1 MNITIKKLKFFIE
14 VSRAQNFTKASQ
26 KLGVSQPALT
36 IAINDLETSLGTKL
50 FHRNRNQ
57 LQLTPAGQVLFERAC
72 KLVDEFE
79 GIPDVVRR
87 GADMKICR
95 FGMTASSFITMAN
108 FAYDAAVEQNCN
120 EIEFQQMDYETLPY
134 AVLKGD
140 VHFGI
145 TPKCYSMASLSHI
158 DLWQEI
164 VGVAFPKEESARF
177 EKRPETW
184 SELRN
189 LELIVPNKNSFLAEE
204 LSRHQVFSQAKGN
217 SYLTVCNMNW
227 GTNIARQ
234 LRKPIIVPST
244 VYFNALADDFEF
256 FALAQP
262 KVIRRVYLI
271 FSDKHMAKGNLH
283 ARVANNIKSWLSGKS
298 FVHFP
303 ENKPSP
309 DQAIFELKSMG
320 GRRTPESGWDPA
332 GSAEHGARP
341 LETRY

>member
-50 FHRNRNQ
+50 FHRNRSQ
-57 LQLTPAGQVLFERAC
+57 LQLTPAGHALFERAC
-72 KLVDEFE
+72 KLVEEFE

-87 GADMKICR
+87 GADMKVCR

-108 FAYDAAVEQNCN
+108 FAYDAAVEQNCD
-120 EIEFQQMDYETLPY
+120 EIEFQKMDYETLPY
-134 AVLKGD
+134 SVLKGE

-145 TPKCYSMASLSHI
+145 TPKCYSMASLNQI

-164 VGVAFPKEESARF
+164 IGVAFPKEEAARLA
-177 EKRPETW
+177 ERPTTW
-184 SELRN
+184 SQLRN
-189 LELIVPNKNSFLAEE
+189 MDLIVPSKNSFLAEE
-204 LSRHQVFSQAKGN
+204 LSRHQVFSQTKGN
-217 SYLTVCNMNW
+217 TYLTVCNMNW

-234 LRKPIIVPST
+234 LQKPIIVPST
-244 VYFNALADDFEF
+244 VYFSSLSDDFEF

-271 FSDKHMAKGNLH
+271 YSEKHMAKGNLH

-309 DQAIFELKSMG
+309 DQAIFQLKSMG
-320 GRRTPESGWDPA
+320 RRRAPDPKWENIGQME
-332 GSAEHGARP
+332 GSARSI
-341 LETRY
+341 ETRY